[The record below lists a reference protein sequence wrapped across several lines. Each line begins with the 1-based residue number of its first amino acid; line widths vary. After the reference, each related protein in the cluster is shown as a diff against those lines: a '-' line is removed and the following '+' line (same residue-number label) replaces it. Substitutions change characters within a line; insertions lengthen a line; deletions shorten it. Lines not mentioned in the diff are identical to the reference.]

1 VPQPALQL
9 SEGADGDQLARNLL
23 TAAPEVVV
31 TYGDPVLAS
40 RFYNDLRANGY
51 PGLFAYNQ
59 ALSRDFQNNTPFG
72 LLTAILSTT
81 TWPFTATDEISDRFL
96 DSYVRFFGEVPGPI
110 TAASYDA
117 VYLLTEAIRRPG
129 ELRANL
135 AQLDEIVGVQGVL
148 NPARLSRGETS
159 DNVAVVQLN
168 AYGAP
173 IVLARFAGDVR
184 LLVDQPVSPLNT
196 PVPTTTATPEGVV
209 VTITRAVQNVRTGP
223 GTIYEVLGQLR
234 QGEQARVIGA
244 NIDFSWVV
252 IEFRGQQGWLSRSI
266 LDVFGDLNT
275 VPVIAPPSTPTPPP
289 SPTAPPVPDIV
300 IENATVSPNPI
311 IPNQPFII
319 SMTVCN
325 RGGSNAGQFAVAA
338 TLPPNNVYTSA
349 VISSLGAGQCTV
361 ANLTGTL
368 ANTGFY
374 SVVTVADLNNEV
386 QEGTGEGNNNFTFN
400 YVVNRP
406 VIRQASQTLNPGD
419 TLDLE
424 GNAVQGDAN
433 WRGDASAVDAIFG
446 ALLGV
451 ITNVDLSTVH
461 WDLINPTIVNQ
472 TSISRASLNPGTI
485 IGIITADGNRG
496 VIRVD
501 SLPGNQLALT
511 FLVYQS

>member
-9 SEGADGDQLARNLL
+9 LGGADGAQLARDIV
-23 TAAPEVVV
+23 TAVPEVVV
-31 TYGDPVLAS
+31 IYGDPELAS
-40 RFYNDLRANGY
+40 SFYNDLRAGGY
-51 PGLFAYNQ
+51 AGLFAYHQ
-59 ALSRDFQNNTPFG
+59 ALEAEFQSGIPFG

-81 TWPFTATDEISDRFL
+81 TWPFTVVDEASDTFL

-110 TAASYDA
+110 AAASYDS

-135 AQLDEIVGVQGVL
+135 AQLDNIVGVQGVL
-148 NPARLSRGETS
+148 SPARLSRGETS
-159 DNVAVVQLN
+159 NNVAVVQLN

-184 LLVDQPVSPLNT
+184 LLVDQPVNPVNT
-196 PVPTTTATPEGVV
+196 PVPPATSTPEGVV
-209 VTITRAVQNVRTGP
+209 ITITRAVQNVRTGP
-223 GTIYEVLGQLR
+223 GTNYEVLGQLR

-244 NIDFSWVV
+244 SIDLSWVV

-266 LDVFGDLNT
+266 LDIFGDLNT
-275 VPVIAPPSTPTPPP
+275 VPVIAPPPTPTPPP
-289 SPTAPPVPDIV
+289 SPTAAPVPDIV
-300 IENATVSPNPI
+300 IESATASPNPI

-325 RGGSNAGQFAVAA
+325 RGGSNAGQFGVAA

-349 VISSLGAGQCTV
+349 VISGLGAGQCTV

-368 ANTGFY
+368 TNTGFY
-374 SVVTVADLNNEV
+374 SVVAVADLNNEV
-386 QEGTGEGNNNFTFN
+386 QEGPGEGNNNFTFN

-433 WRGDASAVDAIFG
+433 WRGDASALDAIFG
-446 ALLGV
+446 AQLGI

-461 WDLINPTIVNQ
+461 WDLVNPTIVNQ
-472 TSISRASLNPGTI
+472 ISIPRTSLNPGAI

-496 VIRVD
+496 VMRVD